1 MRFHVSIGAA
11 FCVFCL
17 SVLSAAADDIPHR
30 KAGLWRIEHMS
41 QGVPSPLGAME
52 MCVDEKTDDI
62 MRQRFGDREQK
73 CEKTSFGARATNIA

>member
-1 MRFHVSIGAA
+1 
-11 FCVFCL
+11 
-17 SVLSAAADDIPHR
+17 
-30 KAGLWRIEHMS
+30 MS